1 MAMPVIVQGQWRT
14 INSATSNGSACY
26 TLTPNVNPK
35 VGAIE
40 HAQVQNM
47 DSAFTIQTSMYFG
60 ASPSIWGIAFYI
72 KASPVS
78 SLPVNNGFGL
88 AGLDSLIAV
97 EFDIFRDVT
106 NNDPAQNHMA
116 IFKNGV
122 FDHSSSSLLSTQ
134 NLYALT
140 DGAYHNATI
149 SWTPKYSNLD
159 SSLLRVVFDCDS
171 VLDLYYNIKDS
182 ILLGQTDAYIGFS
195 ASSTNGASFTDHS
208 ICIHHSTLEN
218 LRDTALCA
226 GDSLQIEVPYYGTSY
241 SWTPATGIS
250 NTSIRQ
256 PIFYPSVTTTYTLSV
271 TDSCGNVVSDSVTI
285 ERNDILV
292 TSSPI
297 VGNRCALN
305 PTLLPFTVTGGFVDT
320 TEYRYYWSDG
330 WRDSLHTV
338 NPLNSTTYFI
348 TVEDTIGCSDTAQ
361 WTINTDTSTLCEPRV
376 RQRTGL

>member
-1 MAMPVIVQGQWRT
+1 MNSALRRLICFLGFGLFMAMPVIVQGQWRT

-256 PIFYPSVTTTYTLSV
+256 PIFYPSASYHLHFERNGLLRQCCEWIPLRSSETTSSV
-271 TDSCGNVVSDSVTI
+271 NFKSDSREPMRPRPHSAAFYGYRRLCRHHGI
-285 ERNDILV
+285 PLSLERRLE
-292 TSSPI
+292 
-297 VGNRCALN
+297 
-305 PTLLPFTVTGGFVDT
+305 GFP
-320 TEYRYYWSDG
+320 S
-330 WRDSLHTV
+330 H
-338 NPLNSTTYFI
+338 
-348 TVEDTIGCSDTAQ
+348 
-361 WTINTDTSTLCEPRV
+361 
-376 RQRTGL
+376 RQSV